1 MAADLILEL
10 GERSA
15 LLDKAITQ
23 LGVRGRT
30 HAQAEH
36 DYRVA
41 LSKKIL
47 AYRAEGFP
55 VTIIPDL
62 CRGDPEIARL
72 RFERDVALTVYESAK
87 EAINGYKLQIKVL
100 DAQIAREWGRM

>member
-1 MAADLILEL
+1 MDSDLILEL
-10 GERSA
+10 GAKSA
-15 LLDKAITQ
+15 MLDKAITQ
-23 LGVRGRT
+23 LGVRGRA
-30 HAQAEH
+30 HARAER

-47 AYRAEGFP
+47 EYRAEGFP
-55 VTIIPDL
+55 VTIIPDI